1 MVTTY
6 PYLPETYLEPLTGT
20 IKAFYRPMI
29 RIRISQ
35 NKGQISFPFD
45 ALVDSGSDRNLF
57 PVYFAKKLRI
67 IIDKNPKVIQGI
79 GGVTVTAYP
88 GKISIW
94 IGTRKYETEAD
105 FSPEQKM
112 PLLGRNGFFNLFKSI
127 KFDEKNKFFYIEEY
141 D

>member
-6 PYLPETYLEPLTGT
+6 PYLPETYLDPAVKTV
-20 IKAFYRPMI
+20 KAFYRPMI

-57 PVYFAKKLRI
+57 PMYFARKLGI

-79 GGVTVTAYP
+79 GGVTVPAYA
-88 GKISIW
+88 GKINIW
-94 IGTRKYETEAD
+94 IGTKKYETEVD
-105 FSPEQKM
+105 FSPEQQM
-112 PLLGRNGFFNLFKSI
+112 PLLGRNGFFSLFKSI
-127 KFDEKNKFFYIEEY
+127 KFDEKNEIFFIEE
-141 D
+141 